1 MAEWLTEEPRTL
13 WPHLTAGR
21 LAEASRLINRA
32 ESIIRQRF
40 PTLQE
45 RIDKKELSAI
55 VVAGVVEDMVSRAVE
70 KAERGGLDRL
80 QYPEV
85 AMEWESDG
93 GLGKGSKLWLTTD
106 EIVLLAPPVVQGAFS
121 IRGKP
126 HPVLPER
133 NW

>member
-1 MAEWLTEEPRTL
+1 MPMWLTDQPETI
-13 WPHLTAGR
+13 WPGISSER
-21 LAEASRLINRA
+21 LAEATRLIPRA
-32 ESIIRQRF
+32 EAIILQRF
-40 PTLQE
+40 SDIQQ
-45 RIDKKELSAI
+45 RIDEGKISLT

-106 EIVLLAPPVVQGAFS
+106 EVVLLSPPVAQGAFS